1 MATLGEAARLVCSR
15 YKEAG
20 RAVYGGQEPDGEA
33 LARAYRYWRERGEG
47 ATKAILRACEDTMN
61 GRTRW
66 PNRRGLGSYGNS
78 PNERGGRWIESPSEA
93 GLRFVGFSDE
103 LCRLDYTGW
112 HDMPDG
118 DGEVYRGAVY
128 QLPARHGRPVYVEGV
143 RHGSGGRRGSGW
155 RDACGSR
162 TAPAIVYLSER
173 HIGDDSEGEEAKR
186 DAAHGADQEAE
197 TLAESARDY
206 QEAWQAGRDLAER
219 LEEAEADAKAA
230 RDLARSIAGESGK
243 AAAIVWQQVR
253 QRLKAAGRQKREA
266 REAIA
271 DSPFNGLRVYGSASL
286 HIGRD
291 NQLRAAFFEGLGEAL
306 PEEESA
312 PCS

>member
-20 RAVYGGQEPDGEA
+20 RAVYGGREPDGEA

-47 ATKAILRACEDTMN
+47 ATEALLRACQDSEAE
-61 GRTRW
+61 RVRW
-66 PNRRGLGSYGNS
+66 PNRHGLGSYGNS
-78 PNERGGRWIESPSEA
+78 PNDRGGRWIESPEAA

-112 HDMPDG
+112 HDMPEG
-118 DGEVYRGAVY
+118 DGELYRGAVY

-162 TAPAIVYLSER
+162 TAPAIVYLGER
-173 HIGDDSEGEEAKR
+173 HIGEDSEGEEAKR
-186 DAAHGADQEAE
+186 DAARGADSEAE
-197 TLAESARDY
+197 FLAESARDY
-206 QEAWQAGRDLAER
+206 QEAWRSGRDIAER
-219 LEEAEADAKAA
+219 LEEAEAEAEAA

-271 DSPFNGLRVYGSASL
+271 DSPFNGSRVYGSASL
-286 HIGRD
+286 HVGRD
-291 NQLRAAFFEGLGEAL
+291 NDLRCAFFEGLGEAL